1 MTVDAIA
8 TPGQALDQPPR
19 RRAKRRLP
27 LDGGAPASWLQL
39 APMTALMLLFVAV
52 PLAAMI
58 GMTFFKSGL
67 FGIERT
73 PSLANYAKL
82 ASEEMYAVVLLRTL
96 TTAVVVTALVLAIA
110 FPTGYWLAKRVQRRK
125 MLLLLLIFVPY
136 WVSYV
141 VRTYA
146 WLPLL
151 GNAGVINYT
160 LIALGVIDQPLSWLL
175 YNQFAVTLV
184 MVYVFLPFGIVPL
197 YLSLERVGDD
207 LLRASADLGATPAQT
222 LRQVVLPLAMP
233 GIAGA
238 SLTVFVLAVGA
249 YVTPKLVGGPSAM
262 MFGNLVADQFGAT
275 FNWTW
280 GATLA
285 LVLAAAALVV
295 VWVLSRRVPI
305 ARVFLQDR

>member
-1 MTVDAIA
+1 
-8 TPGQALDQPPR
+8 
-19 RRAKRRLP
+19 
-27 LDGGAPASWLQL
+27 
-39 APMTALMLLFVAV
+39 
-52 PLAAMI
+52 
-58 GMTFFKSGL
+58 
-67 FGIERT
+67 
-73 PSLANYAKL
+73 
-82 ASEEMYAVVLLRTL
+82 
-96 TTAVVVTALVLAIA
+96 
-110 FPTGYWLAKRVQRRK
+110 
-125 MLLLLLIFVPY
+125 VPY

-151 GNAGVINYT
+151 GNAGVINHT
-160 LIALGVIDQPLSWLL
+160 LIALGIIDQPLSWLL

-222 LRQVVLPLAMP
+222 LRRVVLPLAMP
-233 GIAGA
+233 GLAGA
-238 SLTVFVLAVGA
+238 GLTVFVLAVGA
-249 YVTPKLVGGPSAM
+249 YVTPKLVGGPSAL

-285 LVLAAAALVV
+285 LTLAAAALLVV
-295 VWVLSRRVPI
+295 AGISRRVPI

>member
-1 MTVDAIA
+1 
-8 TPGQALDQPPR
+8 
-19 RRAKRRLP
+19 
-27 LDGGAPASWLQL
+27 
-39 APMTALMLLFVAV
+39 MLLFVVV
-52 PLAAMI
+52 PLGAMI

-73 PSLANYAKL
+73 PSLANYMKL
-82 ASEEMYAVVLLRTL
+82 IGDEMYGIVLLRTL
-96 TTAVVVTALVLAIA
+96 STAIVVTAIVLAIA
-110 FPTGYWLAKRVQRRK
+110 FPTGYWLAKRVRRRK
-125 MLLLLLIFVPY
+125 MLLLLLLLIFVPY

-151 GNAGVINYT
+151 GNAGVINHT
-160 LIALGVIDQPLSWLL
+160 LIALGIIDQPLSWLL

-207 LLRASADLGATPAQT
+207 LLRASADLGATPAAT
-222 LRQVVLPLAMP
+222 LRRVVLPLAMP
-233 GIAGA
+233 GLAGA
-238 SLTVFVLAVGA
+238 ALTVFVLAVGA
-249 YVTPKLVGGPSAM
+249 YVTPKLVGGPSAL

-285 LVLAAAALVV
+285 LTLAAAALLMVAAIS
-295 VWVLSRRVPI
+295 WRVPI